1 MPSED
6 QPILATAYD
15 LLETANSSLPENRHT
30 TPGVVREVVRR
41 ELPSV
46 PKAHRA
52 VINFLT
58 TIENPSTNT
67 PTVHT
72 DLLPTGHPL
81 STAPATSEKEL
92 RRETARY
99 FSADPNLAPEL
110 EPIIASAIE
119 CEPNTPTRAFYE
131 ELLYARNT
139 PVSIFATIEQADL
152 SIAKKAQAS

>member
-1 MPSED
+1 MTSED

-15 LLETANSSLPENRHT
+15 LLEAANSSLPENRHT
-30 TPGVVREVVRR
+30 SPNAVREVVRR

-58 TIENPSTNT
+58 TIENPATNT
-67 PTVHT
+67 PTIHT
-72 DLLPTGHPL
+72 DLLPVGHPL
-81 STAPATSEKEL
+81 STTPASGKDL

-99 FSADPNLAPEL
+99 FSADPALSDDLA
-110 EPIIASAIE
+110 PIIASAIE

>member
-1 MPSED
+1 MTSED
-6 QPILATAYD
+6 QPILATAYE

-30 TPGVVREVVRR
+30 SPSAVREVVRR

-58 TIENPSTNT
+58 TIENPATNT

-72 DLLPTGHPL
+72 DLLPVGHPL
-81 STAPATSEKEL
+81 STTSAAGKDL
-92 RRETARY
+92 RRETAKY
-99 FSADPNLAPEL
+99 FSADPALSADLA
-110 EPIIASAIE
+110 PIIASAIE
-119 CEPNTPTRAFYE
+119 CEPNSPTRAFYE
-131 ELLYARNT
+131 ELLYARNM